1 MRAIIILVMFM
12 FSLQAAENLAKYDIS
27 MKMLGEIGHTT
38 LTMQSKDEHYQI
50 VMHLQMDKSLS
61 DVEHRYESVGTI
73 VDGVYRPEHFSKY
86 IREDDREETN
96 YYIFD
101 YEQRQIQK
109 YTTVVEDKSIL
120 FSLFSSDEKVI
131 TESFELI
138 AGADFTEN
146 DTLSTFLNA
155 KELLAGRSEMAV
167 TSVGFRKDERNIML
181 HKTEEAYA
189 LSIVDKEAS
198 DDYTIIV
205 SIAPDGM
212 VKQIF
217 IREYTMLGT
226 ISVARN

>member
-1 MRAIIILVMFM
+1 MRLIFLLCAMV
-12 FSLQAAENLAKYDIS
+12 FSLQANENLAKYDIS

-38 LTMQSKDEHYQI
+38 LTMTSKDDHYQI
-50 VMHLQMDKSLS
+50 IMHLQMDKSLS

-73 VDGVYRPEHFSKY
+73 EDGVYKPEHFSKY

-101 YEQRQIQK
+101 YEQHQIQK
-109 YTTVVEDKSIL
+109 YTTIVEDKPML
-120 FSLFSSDEKVI
+120 LSLFSSDEKVV

-138 AGADFTEN
+138 TDFTEN

-155 KELLAGRSEMAV
+155 KQLLAGRDEMPV

-181 HKTEEAYA
+181 HKTEDAYA
-189 LSIVDKEAS
+189 LSIIDKEAS
-198 DDYTIIV
+198 DDYTILV

-217 IREYTMLGT
+217 IQEYTMLGT

>member
-1 MRAIIILVMFM
+1 MRSIILLCAMI
-12 FSLQAAENLAKYDIS
+12 FSLQATENLAKYDIS

-38 LTMQSKDEHYQI
+38 LTMTSKDDHYKI

-73 VDGVYRPEHFSKY
+73 KDGVYKPEHFSKY
-86 IREDDREETN
+86 IREGDREETN

-101 YEQRQIQK
+101 YEKHQIQK
-109 YTTVVEDKSIL
+109 YTTIKEDKPML
-120 FSLFSSDEKVI
+120 MSLFSSDKKVV

-138 AGADFTEN
+138 TDFTEN

-155 KELLAGRSEMAV
+155 KHLLAGRDEMPV

-181 HKTEEAYA
+181 HKTEDAYA
-189 LSIVDKEAS
+189 LSIIDKQAS
-198 DDYTIIV
+198 DDYTILV

-217 IREYTMLGT
+217 IKEYTMLGT

>member
-1 MRAIIILVMFM
+1 MKSILILAILLLT
-12 FSLQAAENLAKYDIS
+12 LQANDNLAKYGIS

-38 LTMQSKDEHYQI
+38 LTMKSKDEHYKI

-73 VDGVYRPEHFSKY
+73 ENGIYKPEHFSKY
-86 IREDDREETN
+86 IREGDHEETN

-109 YTTVVEDKSIL
+109 YTTIKEDKSML
-120 FSLFSSDEKVI
+120 VSLFSSDEQIV

-138 AGADFTEN
+138 TDANFAEN

-155 KELLAGRSEMAV
+155 KHLLDGRDEMPV

-181 HKTEEAYA
+181 HKTEDAYE

-198 DDYTIIV
+198 DDYTILV